1 LNRFKGGGEEKSEK
15 SRDETKGDPFSA
27 KTNWKASTINERFA
41 KKVQDRGQARFRK
54 GRQKMKKR
62 FQRTLE
68 IREMQRQ
75 TVVIS
80 NSYMEKTHASKSTID
95 C

>member
-1 LNRFKGGGEEKSEK
+1 
-15 SRDETKGDPFSA
+15 
-27 KTNWKASTINERFA
+27 
-41 KKVQDRGQARFRK
+41 
-54 GRQKMKKR
+54 MKKR

-80 NSYMEKTHASKSTID
+80 NSYKEKTRASKSTKFLIIEID
-95 C
+95 SYKG